1 MDRRTQEQILIL
13 WLKAEGGY
21 SENSANSG
29 AEAKATETAPVVE
42 APKAEKKVRKPRAKS
57 RPVDAKKEISRRLEE
72 EWNDAPGDVK
82 STIES
87 IANTDEV
94 IDVED
99 VVYATLA
106 ELRSPK
112 TRHKLILQ
120 GDGVIKGV
128 TEELGL
134 PAKELQKALGVNVFA
149 TRANGGISLQ
159 KMAENIVADLDRNIT
174 GASNID
180 VADVR
185 DMLIEAIQSA
195 GEPADISYHRA
206 RRRIDVAEKV
216 YADWKRNELE
226 LEAEYEREADAE
238 RAAEEFWLTEQEK
251 AYESMEINYLDNTFA
266 DELAERERIINEQN
280 RISNERINER
290 GLGSNRLLRSQQT
303 DTSGRVEEGSER
315 QGIQAEVGDAVSWI
329 QDAETQRGQANSVAE
344 REIRAE
350 EVDFGK
356 ERTRLNTRLEE
367 IDSRLTDTRVVDQ
380 LQADVDKAIA
390 IYGGAEN
397 IPKELYSDL
406 LSRSNAIREETQE
419 FYREKYE
426 IEEQLRVLDKNE
438 KTAIKEAEREAKLA
452 EIEKKYSGFLSGKSR
467 VEQGRVDKVL
477 SKPIRYNGVAM
488 TKGQMIEVLINEGV
502 RFEPSS
508 INGKKIYIARTDDN
522 SYYEITKTEYEYA
535 RHLGGKTLTQ
545 EEAAKAEQK
554 LRYETLRKKYSGL
567 ISVKGDLDRR
577 IAWLERALK
586 VGNPN
591 NTAGKKMQV
600 ELAELRE
607 LKDLSEGEARFRV
620 ESLVGDEKIFEG
632 MRKLEEGETSHVE
645 RVFTENKN
653 FEFTTKN
660 RIESYDDVAYI
671 FKELENEAVENTF
684 VALVKDGKPTV
695 VHLGM
700 GTSTASMVDF
710 ISANVAVRR
719 INPDKIYFVHNHPSG
734 ILKASQQDMN
744 ILDAMKNA
752 FGEDVVQ
759 DGIIINTFSG
769 KYGTFGAY
777 GDRELSDIPRDQ
789 EEFPIKVHSFS
800 KSVYDRGYK
809 PTPAKSS
816 TDIAAFITSQ
826 RLGDRPKIGMIIANN
841 QLQIIGNIFLPYS
854 EFTEENAD
862 AIANDIAYYTSVM
875 GGNAAFLFG
884 NAKLS
889 EIEGKGLRDKVEY
902 RANKQIRLLDYIE
915 VDGGRHKSANDDGV
929 RFSVED
935 SGDKKEKHSVI
946 EPQDLTTIVVSTKN
960 ADAKIISNKN
970 KAKENLNKLSYEFKN
985 KIKTRGFLSS
995 LKESIAGQR
1004 LVEQSSYF
1012 DFNTPNSEITLRIS
1026 NHNAKGENF
1035 DGDREAISVVIKSE
1049 RTKNTFEEGKNLT
1062 EFVYFK
1068 ERIAKADGNTLSQ
1081 IAESIKDLLDTGVYV
1096 DKSGLAEINP
1106 DSMRFRIEEEDDY
1119 SGEGGVR
1126 FAVVEDEELIKRLDA
1141 DEKVIG
1147 YRNVVL
1153 NEDGTFESPM
1163 ANSLRSTD
1171 RKTKEKTG
1179 GFELNKWERSEER
1192 PHLVDENGKITLV
1205 KPDGKAVEKVDYNP
1219 YIHNRLNRVNKQFKQ
1234 AWERPNLVYIKT
1246 EIPLSD
1252 LESGYH
1258 AEKAKLPV
1266 GEHKWN
1272 GGNLILSRYDKPVE
1286 ICDWNDVADDWQASF
1301 KKKGINFDIIPPALL
1316 PILEGRGMKIIR
1328 PHKNMGDACNKAYAD
1343 WAEARGI
1350 DTKGFW
1356 AEVAKET
1363 EEAERAKAEKKA
1375 KKEVKKKAESGVRF
1389 RFIGEQGA
1397 KSMDKKEGTTAR
1409 MDNLAVAKK
1418 MLSEYN
1424 YKEVKMATG
1433 WEKGMD
1439 GKWRYETPDFEKFD
1453 VNGNL
1458 KFVQRHPDYAR
1469 YRELVKKS
1477 KKPID
1482 KYNIKMHRRVQK
1494 GSPMLCFIGGEG
1506 VDSDYSSYSGDDW
1519 CSLLTKE
1526 QKYKLWELKLR
1537 ELLLILWVEYQ
1548 RI

>member
-1 MDRRTQEQILIL
+1 MI
-13 WLKAEGGY
+13 
-21 SENSANSG
+21 S
-29 AEAKATETAPVVE
+29 
-42 APKAEKKVRKPRAKS
+42 RK
-57 RPVDAKKEISRRLEE
+57 ISRRLEE

-134 PAKELQKALGVNVFA
+134 PAKELQKALGVNAFA

-159 KMAENIVADLDRNIT
+159 KMAENIVADLDRNIK
-174 GASNID
+174 GVSNID

-206 RRRIDVAEKV
+206 RRRINVAEKM
-216 YADWKRNELE
+216 YADWKRNKLE

-315 QGIQAEVGDAVSWI
+315 QGIQEEVGDAVSWI

-488 TKGQMIEVLINEGV
+488 TKGQMIEALIDEGV

-522 SYYEITKTEYEYA
+522 SYHEITKTEYEYA

-545 EEAAKAEQK
+545 EEVAKAEQK

-607 LKDLSEGEARFRV
+607 LKDLSEGEARFSV
-620 ESLVGDEKIFEG
+620 ESLIGNKAIFDG

-734 ILKASQQDMN
+734 MLKASQQDMN

-777 GDRELSDIPRDQ
+777 GDIELSDIPRDQ

-826 RLGDRPKIGMIIANN
+826 RLGDRPKIGMIVANN

-915 VDGGRHKSANDDGV
+915 VDGGRYKSANDGGV
-929 RFSVED
+929 RFRFSESEEEFRATQKEAVE
-935 SGDKKEKHSVI
+935 KKGIVMPNLADAVVEIVDVPRHNFKGTLKEAREEAKKWAQDHYVGKEFFMPDNGGTYVI
-946 EPQDLTTIVVSTKN
+946 SKN
-960 ADAKIISNKN
+960 AIDKYLDKTSIENSDNASVHLSALTKIPEIISNSITGEIHADYKKDVKGERSVENGIGNSGLLVHRLYGTMNLDN
-970 KAKENLNKLSYEFKN
+970 KIYRVKTTMHEFISSKMPNLPHSYEVT
-985 KIKTRGFLSS
+985 KIELIEDSS
-995 LKESIAGQR
+995 VTSLNEVDKPLNRSINSINGTKLLQG
-1004 LVEQSSYF
+1004 VEKSY
-1012 DFNTPNSEITLRIS
+1012 D
-1026 NHNAKGENF
+1026 KG
-1035 DGDREAISVVIKSE
+1035 K
-1049 RTKNTFEEGKNLT
+1049 
-1062 EFVYFK
+1062 Y
-1068 ERIAKADGNTLSQ
+1068 
-1081 IAESIKDLLDTGVYV
+1081 LLDESVKNV
-1096 DKSGLAEINP
+1096 KS
-1106 DSMRFRIEEEDDY
+1106 SEEEDDY

-1171 RKTKEKTG
+1171 RKAKEKTG

-1252 LESGYH
+1252 LESDYH

-1316 PILEGRGMKIIR
+1316 PILEERGMKIIR

-1375 KKEVKKKAESGVRF
+1375 KKEVKKKAEGGVRF
-1389 RFIGEQGA
+1389 RFIGEEGA

-1418 MLSEYN
+1418 MLSEYS

-1458 KFVQRHPDYAR
+1458 KFEQRHPDYAR

-1477 KKPID
+1477 KKSID

-1494 GSPMLCFIGGEG
+1494 GSPMLCFIGGRG
-1506 VDSDYSSYSGDDW
+1506 GDSSYSVYSGDDW

-1537 ELLLILWVEYQ
+1537 ELLLILWV
-1548 RI
+1548 IL

>member
-1 MDRRTQEQILIL
+1 MDSD
-13 WLKAEGGY
+13 Y
-21 SENSANSG
+21 SSYSVYSR

-72 EWNDAPGDVK
+72 EWNDAPSDVK
-82 STIES
+82 SAIES

-134 PAKELQKALGVNVFA
+134 PAKELQKALGVNAFA

-226 LEAEYEREADAE
+226 LKAEYEREADAE

-315 QGIQAEVGDAVSWI
+315 QGIQEEVGDAVSWI

-488 TKGQMIEVLINEGV
+488 TKGQMIEALIDEGV

-554 LRYETLRKKYSGL
+554 LRYETLRKKYPGL

-586 VGNPN
+586 GGNPN
-591 NTAGKKMQV
+591 NTAGKKMQA

-607 LKDLSEGEARFRV
+607 LKDLSVGEAR
-620 ESLVGDEKIFEG
+620 
-632 MRKLEEGETSHVE
+632 
-645 RVFTENKN
+645 
-653 FEFTTKN
+653 
-660 RIESYDDVAYI
+660 
-671 FKELENEAVENTF
+671 
-684 VALVKDGKPTV
+684 
-695 VHLGM
+695 
-700 GTSTASMVDF
+700 
-710 ISANVAVRR
+710 
-719 INPDKIYFVHNHPSG
+719 
-734 ILKASQQDMN
+734 
-744 ILDAMKNA
+744 
-752 FGEDVVQ
+752 
-759 DGIIINTFSG
+759 
-769 KYGTFGAY
+769 
-777 GDRELSDIPRDQ
+777 
-789 EEFPIKVHSFS
+789 
-800 KSVYDRGYK
+800 
-809 PTPAKSS
+809 
-816 TDIAAFITSQ
+816 
-826 RLGDRPKIGMIIANN
+826 
-841 QLQIIGNIFLPYS
+841 
-854 EFTEENAD
+854 
-862 AIANDIAYYTSVM
+862 
-875 GGNAAFLFG
+875 
-884 NAKLS
+884 
-889 EIEGKGLRDKVEY
+889 
-902 RANKQIRLLDYIE
+902 
-915 VDGGRHKSANDDGV
+915 
-929 RFSVED
+929 
-935 SGDKKEKHSVI
+935 
-946 EPQDLTTIVVSTKN
+946 
-960 ADAKIISNKN
+960 
-970 KAKENLNKLSYEFKN
+970 
-985 KIKTRGFLSS
+985 
-995 LKESIAGQR
+995 
-1004 LVEQSSYF
+1004 
-1012 DFNTPNSEITLRIS
+1012 
-1026 NHNAKGENF
+1026 
-1035 DGDREAISVVIKSE
+1035 
-1049 RTKNTFEEGKNLT
+1049 
-1062 EFVYFK
+1062 
-1068 ERIAKADGNTLSQ
+1068 
-1081 IAESIKDLLDTGVYV
+1081 
-1096 DKSGLAEINP
+1096 
-1106 DSMRFRIEEEDDY
+1106 
-1119 SGEGGVR
+1119 
-1126 FAVVEDEELIKRLDA
+1126 
-1141 DEKVIG
+1141 
-1147 YRNVVL
+1147 
-1153 NEDGTFESPM
+1153 
-1163 ANSLRSTD
+1163 
-1171 RKTKEKTG
+1171 
-1179 GFELNKWERSEER
+1179 
-1192 PHLVDENGKITLV
+1192 
-1205 KPDGKAVEKVDYNP
+1205 
-1219 YIHNRLNRVNKQFKQ
+1219 
-1234 AWERPNLVYIKT
+1234 
-1246 EIPLSD
+1246 
-1252 LESGYH
+1252 
-1258 AEKAKLPV
+1258 
-1266 GEHKWN
+1266 
-1272 GGNLILSRYDKPVE
+1272 
-1286 ICDWNDVADDWQASF
+1286 
-1301 KKKGINFDIIPPALL
+1301 
-1316 PILEGRGMKIIR
+1316 
-1328 PHKNMGDACNKAYAD
+1328 
-1343 WAEARGI
+1343 
-1350 DTKGFW
+1350 
-1356 AEVAKET
+1356 
-1363 EEAERAKAEKKA
+1363 
-1375 KKEVKKKAESGVRF
+1375 
-1389 RFIGEQGA
+1389 
-1397 KSMDKKEGTTAR
+1397 
-1409 MDNLAVAKK
+1409 
-1418 MLSEYN
+1418 
-1424 YKEVKMATG
+1424 
-1433 WEKGMD
+1433 
-1439 GKWRYETPDFEKFD
+1439 
-1453 VNGNL
+1453 
-1458 KFVQRHPDYAR
+1458 
-1469 YRELVKKS
+1469 
-1477 KKPID
+1477 
-1482 KYNIKMHRRVQK
+1482 
-1494 GSPMLCFIGGEG
+1494 
-1506 VDSDYSSYSGDDW
+1506 
-1519 CSLLTKE
+1519 
-1526 QKYKLWELKLR
+1526 
-1537 ELLLILWVEYQ
+1537 
-1548 RI
+1548 

>member
-1 MDRRTQEQILIL
+1 MHRRVQKGSPMLCFR
-13 WLKAEGGY
+13 GVGVDSSY
-21 SENSANSG
+21 SVYSG
-29 AEAKATETAPVVE
+29 DEAKATKTAPVVE
-42 APKAEKKVRKPRAKS
+42 AQKAEKKVRKPRAKS
-57 RPVDAKKEISRRLEE
+57 RPVDAKKEISRHLEE
-72 EWNDAPGDVK
+72 EWNDAPSDVK

-134 PAKELQKALGVNVFA
+134 PAKELQKALGVNAFA

-315 QGIQAEVGDAVSWI
+315 QGIQEEVGDAVSWI
-329 QDAETQRGQANSVAE
+329 QDAETQRGQVNSVAE

-477 SKPIRYNGVAM
+477 SKLIRYNGVAM
-488 TKGQMIEVLINEGV
+488 TKGQMIEALIDEGV

-545 EEAAKAEQK
+545 EEVAKAEQK
-554 LRYETLRKKYSGL
+554 LRYETLRKKYPGL

-586 VGNPN
+586 GGNPN
-591 NTAGKKMQV
+591 NTAGKKMQA

-607 LKDLSEGEARFRV
+607 LKDLSVGEARFSV
-620 ESLVGDEKIFEG
+620 ESLIGNKAIFDG

-734 ILKASQQDMN
+734 MLKASQQDMN

-809 PTPAKSS
+809 PTSAKSS

-826 RLGDRPKIGMIIANN
+826 RLGDRPKIGMIVANN

-929 RFSVED
+929 RFRFSESEEEFRATQKEAVE
-935 SGDKKEKHSVI
+935 KKGIVMPNLADAVVEIVDVPRHNFKGTLKEAREEAKKWAQDHYVGKEFFMPDNGGTYVI
-946 EPQDLTTIVVSTKN
+946 SKN
-960 ADAKIISNKN
+960 AIDKYLDKTSIENSDNASVHLSALTKIPEIISNSITGEIHADYKKDVKGERSVENGIGNSGLLVHRLYGAMNLDN
-970 KAKENLNKLSYEFKN
+970 KIYRVKTTVREFVDINKENTPHSYE
-985 KIKTRGFLSS
+985 
-995 LKESIAGQR
+995 
-1004 LVEQSSYF
+1004 
-1012 DFNTPNSEITLRIS
+1012 
-1026 NHNAKGENF
+1026 
-1035 DGDREAISVVIKSE
+1035 VIKIEPIEDRSAT
-1049 RTKNTFEEGKNLT
+1049 RKNDDHRHMNRSNSSIDG
-1062 EFVYFK
+1062 
-1068 ERIAKADGNTLSQ
+1068 AK
-1081 IAESIKDLLDTGVYV
+1081 LLDGVEKSY
-1096 DKSGLAEINP
+1096 DKGKYLLGGSVKNVK
-1106 DSMRFRIEEEDDY
+1106 SSEEEDDY
-1119 SGEGGVR
+1119 SGEG
-1126 FAVVEDEELIKRLDA
+1126 
-1141 DEKVIG
+1141 
-1147 YRNVVL
+1147 
-1153 NEDGTFESPM
+1153 
-1163 ANSLRSTD
+1163 
-1171 RKTKEKTG
+1171 
-1179 GFELNKWERSEER
+1179 
-1192 PHLVDENGKITLV
+1192 
-1205 KPDGKAVEKVDYNP
+1205 
-1219 YIHNRLNRVNKQFKQ
+1219 
-1234 AWERPNLVYIKT
+1234 
-1246 EIPLSD
+1246 
-1252 LESGYH
+1252 
-1258 AEKAKLPV
+1258 
-1266 GEHKWN
+1266 
-1272 GGNLILSRYDKPVE
+1272 
-1286 ICDWNDVADDWQASF
+1286 
-1301 KKKGINFDIIPPALL
+1301 
-1316 PILEGRGMKIIR
+1316 
-1328 PHKNMGDACNKAYAD
+1328 
-1343 WAEARGI
+1343 
-1350 DTKGFW
+1350 
-1356 AEVAKET
+1356 
-1363 EEAERAKAEKKA
+1363 
-1375 KKEVKKKAESGVRF
+1375 GVRF

-1418 MLSEYN
+1418 MLDEYS

-1458 KFVQRHPDYAR
+1458 KFEQRHPDYAR

-1482 KYNIKMHRRVQK
+1482 K
-1494 GSPMLCFIGGEG
+1494 
-1506 VDSDYSSYSGDDW
+1506 
-1519 CSLLTKE
+1519 
-1526 QKYKLWELKLR
+1526 
-1537 ELLLILWVEYQ
+1537 
-1548 RI
+1548 